1 MTKGSSGPAGSSWP
15 KATAGDDVTADLA
28 RLMARDLVFV
38 MRFLG
43 ESQYRLQQHFHDF
56 IAEELARQGFTK
68 ETHPLIGGF
77 VETHALVMRDFVFSG
92 VALTHQVRID
102 EMERLLG
109 DTTSVLRVDIWDQ
122 LRGHIDMAE
131 RQFKTQAPG
140 LERQLEAYRA
150 PSRTNDEGE
159 RS

>member
-1 MTKGSSGPAGSSWP
+1 MTKESSGSGGSSWP
-15 KATAGDDVTADLA
+15 KATAGDDVAADLA

-43 ESQYRLQQHFHDF
+43 ESQHRLQQHFHDF
-56 IAEELARQGFTK
+56 IADELAGRGFT
-68 ETHPLIGGF
+68 EDTHPLINGF

-131 RQFKTQAPG
+131 RQFKTQAQD
-140 LERQLEAYRA
+140 LERQLEDYRA
-150 PSRTNDEGE
+150 PVRTNDREE

>member
-1 MTKGSSGPAGSSWP
+1 MTKGSSGPASPSWP

-43 ESQYRLQQHFHDF
+43 ESQHRLQRHFHGF
-56 IAEELARQGFTK
+56 VATELAERGYTE
-68 ETHPLIGGF
+68 ETHPLINRF

-92 VALTHQVRID
+92 AALAHQFRID

-109 DTTSVLRVDIWDQ
+109 DTTSMLRVDIWDQ
-122 LRGHIDMAE
+122 LRGHVEMAE
-131 RQFKTQAPG
+131 KQFRKQTPD
-140 LERQLEAYRA
+140 LERQLDAYR
-150 PSRTNDEGE
+150 R
-159 RS
+159 RSVGRSGREVP